1 MSADPRPDALPVN
14 TDAIPHQLRQRPQ
27 WVCWCYAWVK
37 GRQKWTKRPIN
48 AHTGG
53 LASSTDPAT
62 WATFR
67 EAVAYMTQH
76 GMDGIGYVFSPD
88 DPYAGIDLDK
98 CRDAASG
105 AIAQWAQD
113 IIDKLDTYTEV
124 SPSGTGVKLF
134 VRATLPDGG
143 RRIGQI
149 ECYHEGRFFTVTGH
163 NVCGHQ
169 PEPRQRIVNAW
180 HAETFPLVEEAP
192 VGRPDHISTTLDD
205 QAIIERARDA
215 ADGAKFWALWS
226 GDSAG
231 YASGSEA
238 DLALCSLLAFW
249 CGPDAARIDR
259 LYRASGLYRPK
270 WERADYRERTIALA
284 MKRTDYHQS
293 SPEAG
298 FTFSGAAASGSA
310 TTADGVPDEDDDDG
324 DAEGWVIDLEDLLA
338 EPDEDEVWLIN
349 HIVSHPTV
357 SIVCGDAKTFKSI
370 YVQEMCVALATG
382 TPFLGLYTV
391 SEPRTVVYIQEE
403 SSRRAVRK
411 RFRWM
416 LKGRG
421 MDVSHLERRLKI
433 VTNRGL
439 QIDQH
444 REVRKLVSRVI
455 ERHQPALIVLDP
467 LVEMHGGD
475 ENKTEQ
481 MRPVMRTLKA
491 LRDRYGVSIVV
502 VHHNNKSPEFSTP
515 EKSIRGSTAI
525 WAAMDGG
532 SFVMAGQA
540 DDEKR
545 IKVTLKEGGQTAPFL
560 YRPIFDRESAT
571 ITFEAMELE
580 EGGRRFTDDMVEQSV
595 RRLGGWRAID
605 DIANNLIIS
614 HKNLRPRL
622 DRLTVGG
629 RLVQR
634 VGPHNRHFWA
644 VPEVDDDDPAF

>member
-1 MSADPRPDALPVN
+1 MSAAPRPDALTVN
-14 TDAIPHQLRQRPQ
+14 VEAIPPQLRQRLQ
-27 WVCWCYAWVK
+27 WVCWRYEWVK

-48 AHTGG
+48 ANTGG
-53 LASSTDPAT
+53 LASSTNAST

-88 DPYAGIDLDK
+88 DPFAGIDLDK
-98 CRDAASG
+98 CRDALTG
-105 AIAQWAQD
+105 ALAAWAQE
-113 IIDKLDTYTEV
+113 IIDQIDTYTEV

-134 VRATLPDGG
+134 VRATLPDTG
-143 RRIGQI
+143 RRVGHI

-163 NVCGHQ
+163 TVCGTQ
-169 PEPRQRIVNAW
+169 PEPRQRAIDLW
-180 HAETFPLVEEAP
+180 HAATFPPVVEEPAQ
-192 VGRPDHISTTLDD
+192 RPDHISTSLDD
-205 QAIIERARDA
+205 QEIIERARGA
-215 ADGAKFWALWS
+215 ANGMKFWALWTGDAS
-226 GDSAG
+226 G
-231 YASGSEA
+231 YQSGSEA
-238 DLALCSLLAFW
+238 DLALCSMLAFW
-249 CGPDAARIDR
+249 CGPDPARIDR
-259 LYRASGLYRPK
+259 LYRASSLYRPK
-270 WERADYRERTIALA
+270 WERQDYREETIARAL
-284 MKRTDYHQS
+284 KRTDYHEP

-298 FTFSGAAASGSA
+298 FTFSGASANGSA
-310 TTADGVPDEDDDDG
+310 TPADEVLDEDDEDV
-324 DAEGWVIDLEDLLA
+324 ENWLIDLEDLLA

-349 HIVSHPTV
+349 NICAHPTV
-357 SIVCGDAKTFKSI
+357 SLVCGDAKTYKSVL
-370 YVQEMCVALATG
+370 VQEMCVALATG

-411 RFRWM
+411 RFRWL

-421 MDVSHLERRLKI
+421 MDVADLGRRLKI

-439 QIDQH
+439 QLDKPSEIK
-444 REVRKLVSRVI
+444 KLVARAI
-455 ERHQPALIVLDP
+455 ERHQPALLVLDP

-481 MRPVMRTLKA
+481 MRPVMRVLKW
-491 LRDRYGVSIVV
+491 LRDKYGVSIVV

-532 SFVMAGQA
+532 VFVMAGQS

-545 IKVTLKEGGQTAPFL
+545 IKVTLKEGGSASPFL
-560 YRPIFDRESAT
+560 YRPIFDREHGT
-571 ITFEAMELE
+571 ITFDAMELE
-580 EGGRRFTDDMVEQSV
+580 EGGRRITDEMVEQSV

-605 DIANNLIIS
+605 DIANQLVIS
-614 HKNLRPRL
+614 AKNLRPRL
-622 DRLTVGG
+622 LRLVIAG
-629 RLVQR
+629 RLIQR
-634 VGPHNRHFWA
+634 HGLHNQFFWA